1 MFIKSKTRSAVVS
14 HSNFHFFVFKETKLQ
29 DSEETKVVFNEE
41 LPHREE
47 NRHTTEIL
55 WTTRI

>member
-1 MFIKSKTRSAVVS
+1 MVS